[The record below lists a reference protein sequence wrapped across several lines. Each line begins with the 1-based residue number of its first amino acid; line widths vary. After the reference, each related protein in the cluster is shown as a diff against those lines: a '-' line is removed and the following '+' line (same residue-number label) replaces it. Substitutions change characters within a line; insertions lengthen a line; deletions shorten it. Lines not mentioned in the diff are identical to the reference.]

1 MEPEDILMFLGASVV
16 LSWTFYFLLELSVR
30 SLPILILFLIVFGYI
45 VTSQDIQSHPEE
57 NSKNQK
63 HLEDIE
69 GSLTKGSSDEED
81 NYKEEPLQKKSRSN
95 NRRSPKKRK
104 WFGLEYIIFYTDNR
118 PIF

>member
-1 MEPEDILMFLGASVV
+1 M

-45 VTSQDIQSHPEE
+45 VTSQDIQNHPEE
-57 NSKNQK
+57 NTKNQK

-69 GSLTKGSSDEED
+69 GSSDEED

-104 WFGLEYIIFYTDNR
+104 
-118 PIF
+118 

>member
-45 VTSQDIQSHPEE
+45 ATSQDIQNHPEE
-57 NSKNQK
+57 NTKNQK

-81 NYKEEPLQKKSRSN
+81 NYKEEPLQKKNRSN
-95 NRRSPKKRK
+95 NFQTPRRN
-104 WFGLEYIIFYTDNR
+104 I
-118 PIF
+118 